1 MKDFDTLENIFYAH
15 STNKI
20 IPGLERITRL
30 LDRLGNPQNSFRS
43 LHIVGTNGKGS
54 TGAFLS
60 SVFTAS
66 GYRTGFYSSPHLAS
80 PGERLLVDG
89 EALSPEK
96 WIEAAHDVVSVMVDG
111 EELPSYF
118 ELLTATAFVLMRREN
133 IEVGIIEAGLGGK
146 FDATNVLGRC
156 ACSVIAS
163 ISIDHTEYLGST
175 LDSIAGEKFAVVKSG
190 VPACFSGVDESLVP
204 MFREVCRE
212 KKALPFVVSEGARVE
227 NVRVSPE
234 GNAFCFRAGGLG
246 LHDVH
251 TGSIDS
257 TQAGSTAPHTGLVD
271 GVHVSNAKPLHS
283 EKGLG
288 LHDEHTGPI
297 DSTQAGSTAPHTG
310 LVDGEHVS
318 NAKPLYSEKG
328 LGLHDVHTGPID
340 STQAGSTAPHTG
352 LVDGVHVSNANPLYS
367 EKGLGLHDVHTGL
380 IGRYQVSNA
389 ALALSAVS
397 CVMRE
402 FPKITEDSILAGM
415 LNAKWPGRLE
425 VVSREPLIVLDGG
438 HNYDGV
444 KKLCASVRE
453 LWPEKK
459 FAVIYAAMR
468 DKNFSGCLE
477 LLNTH
482 LKPALYLTTVPGM
495 DRAAKPDELLREA
508 GKFTWDNS
516 PVGVDVPIEAVN
528 RALNDG
534 CNAVIVCGSLYL
546 IGYMKKEHD
555 FVA

>member
-60 SVFTAS
+60 SVFSAS

-212 KKALPFVVSEGARVE
+212 KKALPFVVSECARVE

-251 TGSIDS
+251 TGS
-257 TQAGSTAPHTGLVD
+257 
-271 GVHVSNAKPLHS
+271 
-283 EKGLG
+283 
-288 LHDEHTGPI
+288 
-297 DSTQAGSTAPHTG
+297 
-310 LVDGEHVS
+310 
-318 NAKPLYSEKG
+318 
-328 LGLHDVHTGPID
+328 ID